1 MTSEDR
7 PESLA
12 SRELAAARR
21 DPRLTHGRDAVVADW
36 WAAMGA
42 AERTRKL
49 ADWGMQELIESE
61 AHERHRL
68 QAQGSTERD
77 DPQRAAAMCAAHERA
92 ELARAEKDNQLVE
105 HNAVTLISMVGALD
119 ALVEELAP
127 RARDMLIAH
136 QAHILMERTREQV
149 PEAAAK
155 LDESALRAIEQATRD
170 LLAERFADFDPEDRH
185 STWTTR

>member
-1 MTSEDR
+1 
-7 PESLA
+7 
-12 SRELAAARR
+12 
-21 DPRLTHGRDAVVADW
+21 
-36 WAAMGA
+36 
-42 AERTRKL
+42 
-49 ADWGMQELIESE
+49 
-61 AHERHRL
+61 
-68 QAQGSTERD
+68 
-77 DPQRAAAMCAAHERA
+77 MCAAHERA